1 MMIAIPSP
9 GEPFPARRRGVSGF
23 TLTEL
28 VMVIVIVGILAVV
41 ALPRLSDTTTLRAG
55 AFHDQVV
62 AALRYAQKSAV
73 SHRRLVCATFTATT
87 VTLTIAAAN
96 PAIACGAA
104 VLVGPNAGNA
114 YAQSPDP
121 TNVTIA
127 IAPAG
132 PVFFQPT
139 GTATSDGAG
148 TTITDYGI
156 TGANM
161 TAITVVGATGYV
173 N

>member
-1 MMIAIPSP
+1 MIAITSR
-9 GEPFPARRRGVSGF
+9 GEPFPACRRGASGF
-23 TLTEL
+23 TLLEL
-28 VMVIVIVGILAVV
+28 VMVIVILGILAAV
-41 ALPRLSDTTTLRAG
+41 ALPRLSDSSTFRAV
-55 AFHDQVV
+55 AFHDEVV

-73 SHRRLVCATFTATT
+73 SHRRLVCATFTATS

-96 PAIACGAA
+96 PAA
-104 VLVGPNAGNA
+104 VCSATTLTGPNGGSA

-121 TNVTIA
+121 TNVTVA

-139 GTATSDGAG
+139 GAATSDGAG
-148 TTITDYGI
+148 TAVTDYGI
-156 TGANM
+156 TGSNM

>member
-1 MMIAIPSP
+1 MIAITSLGGPC
-9 GEPFPARRRGVSGF
+9 PACRRGVSGF

-28 VMVIVIVGILAVV
+28 VVTIVILGILAAV
-41 ALPRLSDTTTLRAG
+41 ALPRLSGTSAFRAG
-55 AFHDQVV
+55 AFHDEVV

-73 SHRRLVCATFTATT
+73 SHRRLVCATFTATS

-96 PAIACGAA
+96 PAA
-104 VLVGPNAGNA
+104 VCSATTLIGPNGGNA

-121 TNVTIA
+121 TNVTVA

-132 PVFFQPT
+132 PVFFQPS
-139 GTATSDGAG
+139 GVATSDGAG
-148 TTITDYGI
+148 TTTTDYSISGP
-156 TGANM
+156 GM
-161 TAITVVGATGYV
+161 TAMTVVGATGYV

>member
-1 MMIAIPSP
+1 MIAISSP
-9 GEPFPARRRGVSGF
+9 GELFSARRRGVSGF
-23 TLTEL
+23 TMMEL
-28 VMVIVIVGILAVV
+28 VMVIVILGILAAV
-41 ALPRLSDTTTLRAG
+41 ALPRLSGTSAYRAG
-55 AFHDQVV
+55 AFHDEVV

-114 YAQSPDP
+114 YALSPDP
-121 TNVTIA
+121 TNVTVA

-132 PVFFQPT
+132 PVFFQPS
-139 GTATSDGAG
+139 GVATSDGAG
-148 TTITDYGI
+148 TTITDYSV
-156 TGANM
+156 TGAGM